1 MPRFPRDLD
10 VYIRDH
16 RILAYAISL
25 ITVGIATLI
34 TYCVEPL
41 HEAPTDLYFA
51 AIVITAWLCGKGPAV
66 LATILSTLAVD
77 FFIIPPI
84 FSLLLDLADL
94 TRFIIFAMVALS
106 ICYLQD
112 RYKRVADR
120 LRESN
125 DVLEARVEERT
136 ANLAKANQAL
146 LEEVKERQAA
156 EDALIQSEANLR
168 RALGNTELSLKEKE
182 VLNRELNHRVKNNL
196 QIISS
201 LLSIQSSKIQG
212 RENQEIFKEC
222 QHRIRAIALV
232 HQRLCGAA
240 NLTSID
246 LSDYFNKL
254 VTELFRSYYVGQ
266 GAVTPHVTV
275 EAPALNIDRLIP
287 CALIVNELVCN
298 AFKYAFPDGRS
309 GDVSVELR
317 RANGTVSL
325 SVRDNGVGFS
335 QPTTQ
340 PRCSVGLQIV
350 RALVDQLSGQLQ
362 WTNGCGTLATV
373 TFPEAN

>member
-1 MPRFPRDLD
+1 MPRFPRDLTG
-10 VYIRDH
+10 YIRDH
-16 RILAYAISL
+16 RILAYAISVL
-25 ITVGIATLI
+25 AVSIATAV
-34 TYCVEPL
+34 TFYVEPL

-66 LATILSTLAVD
+66 LATIISTLAVD

-84 FSLLLDLADL
+84 FSILLDLADL

-112 RYKRVADR
+112 LYKQAAVR
-120 LRESN
+120 LREAN
-125 DVLEARVEERT
+125 DVLEARVDERT
-136 ANLAKANQAL
+136 AKLAAANQAL
-146 LEEVKERQAA
+146 VEEVRERQAA

-168 RALGNTELSLKEKE
+168 LALGSTELSLKEKE

-246 LSDYFNKL
+246 LSEYFNKL
-254 VTELFRSYYVGQ
+254 VHELFRSYYVGH
-266 GAVTPHVTV
+266 GAVSPHVTID
-275 EAPALNIDRLIP
+275 AITLNIDRLIP

-317 RANGTVSL
+317 RANGHISLAVS
-325 SVRDNGVGFS
+325 DNGVGFT
-335 QPTTQ
+335 QPQTQ
-340 PRCSVGLQIV
+340 PRCSAGLQIV

-362 WTNGCGTLATV
+362 WANGCGTLATV
-373 TFPEAN
+373 TFPETN